1 MHDTSQKSILII
13 EDDAIV
19 TMLVEDML
27 LDMQIDVLT
36 SSTLENAL
44 FDIESESFHAAIVD
58 MHLRGESAM
67 PAIDALLARNVPFLL
82 LSGTDQSSFTSAHPQ
97 VATMAKPF
105 DKAELED
112 AVRRLLAN

>member
-1 MHDTSQKSILII
+1 MDPTLEKSILII

-27 LDMQIDVLT
+27 LDMRLQVLT

-44 FDIESESFHAAIVD
+44 FDIESETFDAAIVD

-67 PAIDALLARNVPFLL
+67 AAIELLLERKVPFLV
-82 LSGTDQSSFTSAHPQ
+82 LSGGDQSAFRTRHPQ
-97 VATMAKPF
+97 VVTMAKPF

-112 AVRRLLAN
+112 AVRTLLGV

>member
-1 MHDTSQKSILII
+1 METAPEKSILII

-27 LDMQIDVLT
+27 LDMRINVLT
-36 SSTLENAL
+36 SSTLESAL
-44 FDIESESFHAAIVD
+44 FDIESETFDAAIVD

-67 PAIDALLARNVPFLL
+67 AAIERLQTLKVPFLV
-82 LSGTDQSSFTSAHPQ
+82 LSGIDQSSFRMAHPG
-97 VATMAKPF
+97 VMTMAKPF

-112 AVRRLLAN
+112 AVRTLLGN

>member
-1 MHDTSQKSILII
+1 MHASSQKSILII

-19 TMLVEDML
+19 TMLMEDML
-27 LDMQIDVLT
+27 LDMRIEVLT

-44 FDIESESFHAAIVD
+44 FDIESERFDAAIVD

-67 PAIDALLARNVPFLL
+67 PAIQALLSRKVPFLV
-82 LSGTDQSSFTSAHPQ
+82 LSGSDQSAFSTAHPQ
-97 VATMAKPF
+97 VATMTKPF

-112 AVRRLLAN
+112 AVRRLLDS

>member
-27 LDMQIDVLT
+27 LDMQIHVLT
-36 SSTLENAL
+36 CPTLENAL
-44 FDIESESFHAAIVD
+44 FDIESERFHAAIVD

-67 PAIDALLARNVPFLL
+67 PAIDALLARNVPFLV

-105 DKAELED
+105 DKTELED
-112 AVRRLLAN
+112 AVRRLLAD

>member
-1 MHDTSQKSILII
+1 MGSPQKSILII

-19 TMLVEDML
+19 TMIVEDML
-27 LDMQIDVLT
+27 LDMHVRVLT

-44 FDIESESFHAAIVD
+44 FDIENETFDAAIVD

-67 PAIDALLARNVPFLL
+67 PAIELLQARKLPFLV
-82 LSGTDQSSFTSAHPQ
+82 LSGNDQSPFRASHPQ
-97 VATMAKPF
+97 VVMMGKPF

-112 AVRRLLAN
+112 AVRALLGV